1 MRKELSP
8 FSTGSL
14 VFDPFL
20 GLCTLR
26 DSRIEKILGTE
37 QRFYELE
44 PKSGRPMVKIPEGQ
58 MAARGIRPLMS
69 SAEMSQA
76 LHPASEAGTELP
88 AEDSGQRMQRWIG
101 VLKSGIQNGVPEI
114 LREIRKMHQ
123 KGVKLS
129 PKEVD
134 LQDTVRNS
142 LRQEIGSVLNLTA
155 SKAGLRLNQA
165 IEG

>member
-1 MRKELSP
+1 MRLDLEP

-26 DSRIEKILGTE
+26 DSKIESILGTE

-44 PKSGRPMVKIPEGQ
+44 PKSGRPVVKIPAGQ

-69 SAEMSQA
+69 KDEMNLA
-76 LHPASEAGTELP
+76 LHHTDAELEQAG
-88 AEDSGQRMQRWIG
+88 EDSSQRMQRWVG
-101 VLKSGIQNGVPEI
+101 LLKSGIQTGVPSI
-114 LREIRKMHQ
+114 LREIRKMNQ
-123 KGVKLS
+123 SGVKLT

-134 LQDTVRNS
+134 LQETVRNS
-142 LRQEIGSVLNLTA
+142 LRQEIGSVLSLTA

-165 IEG
+165 MES